1 MGSEHVILGAGDA
14 IIKRGKVL
22 VIDDEP
28 SIVELFTDYLHGQG
42 FDVISAGGGEEGLD
56 RLRLDSP
63 DIVLLD
69 MRMPE
74 LDGLETLRR
83 IRKVNL
89 RVPVLMVSGNDD
101 IAAARRDRAL
111 GAFDYTLKPVDF
123 STTSAGRSTRCS
135 PSSCRPPSR
144 LHLGGA
150 TTGSAHGLLYDL
162 ALEVFRTTRRC
173 RRARASRSRRRSKSA
188 ALSLVQRGAAD
199 RPRRA
204 LLNVIRRSCASP
216 RTSGPHRRGAS
227 SHLETLHRP
236 SARRS
241 VACRNCP

>member
-1 MGSEHVILGAGDA
+1 MGSTEIVLGGGDA
-14 IIKRGKVL
+14 MIKRGKVL

-28 SIVELFTDYLHGQG
+28 SIVELFTDYLNGQG

-69 MRMPE
+69 MRMPG

-83 IRKVNL
+83 IRKVNV

-101 IAAARRDRAL
+101 IAAAKEAIAL

-123 STTSAGRSTRCS
+123 NYL
-135 PSSCRPPSR
+135 SR
-144 LHLGGA
+144 ALDKMLASVQPTAEPGIQMEV

-162 ALEVFRTTRRC
+162 ALEVFRTTRTLSES
-173 RRARASRSRRRSKSA
+173 ARESIAPALENA
-188 ALSLVQRGAAD
+188 ALNLVQRGGGGDKAESV
-199 RPRRA
+199 RA
-204 LLNVIRRSCASP
+204 LNVIRSLLRFAKDLGDITDETHRSLE
-216 RTSGPHRRGAS
+216 
-227 SHLETLHRP
+227 SHMAK
-236 SARRS
+236 ARRS
-241 VACRNCP
+241 VGLS